1 MSLAWIESHQELA
14 RHPKTKR
21 FTRLLGTSL
30 PTAIGHLHLFW
41 WWAMDYAQDGDLSR
55 YESADI
61 ADACE
66 WDGASEK
73 LLEALIHA
81 GFVNEDLSIHNWF
94 EYVGRLLEKK
104 EQNKERKRKSRAKKK
119 EVTSMDNDG
128 HADVTGTSLE
138 QSSDDRES
146 HRATKPNLTKPNHS
160 SSNSEI
166 GGENDENFSKAYR
179 VIESN
184 FGLVINPIQISE
196 LERHLASG
204 MEPEL
209 IEHAV
214 SLTRKRGKDI
224 SYFWGIL
231 ERCEQKGIRTA
242 LAFEEEQA
250 RWKEEQHAESS
261 KGSKRG
267 RDPTPSGESEFAFLD
282 KPGRS

>member
-1 MSLAWIESHQELA
+1 
-14 RHPKTKR
+14 
-21 FTRLLGTSL
+21 
-30 PTAIGHLHLFW
+30 
-41 WWAMDYAQDGDLSR
+41 MDYAQDGDLSR
-55 YESADI
+55 YESTDI

-66 WDGASEK
+66 WEGEHQK
-73 LLEALIHA
+73 LLEALMHA
-81 GFVNEDLSIHNWF
+81 GFVNEDMTIHDWF
-94 EYVGRLLEKK
+94 EYAGRLIEKK

-119 EVTSMDNDG
+119 EVTEPNGDSHG
-128 HADVTGTSLE
+128 DVTRTS
-138 QSSDDRES
+138 QGQNDDDRES

-214 SLTRKRGKDI
+214 SLARKRGKDI
-224 SYFWGIL
+224 SYFWGVL
-231 ERCEQKGIRTA
+231 EKCEQKGIRTA

-250 RWKEEQHAESS
+250 RWKEAQHAESG